1 MVKVIV
7 DYCGL
12 LYVVACSRVIKT
24 DLEMAVLRYAN
35 KISSDAHKKA
45 RHIIIIIYFF
55 VIYLFIYCVNHAA
68 TYIRREEIKLI
79 LKRRAVLS
87 LQMRRRRM
95 LVLSA

>member
-45 RHIIIIIYFF
+45 RHIIII
-55 VIYLFIYCVNHAA
+55 YLFIIYLLCESYS
-68 TYIRREEIKLI
+68 YIHK
-79 LKRRAVLS
+79 KRRNKTNIKEKGRVKSANVLTTNACAKC
-87 LQMRRRRM
+87 
-95 LVLSA
+95 LVVT